1 MRGALFTLV
10 AVCAIAHPPTG
21 AQERTGTR
29 ELTDPQEQAG
39 AQEVAG
45 NQEQSG
51 AQEIAGD
58 QEQAAT
64 KGELEEVKGAVQGL
78 SESAMEYRGFV
89 DALRKI
95 KVSGYVQT
103 QWRSTDLMN
112 TAYPIGNFSGG
123 QFGGNVKNVF
133 QVRRGRVK
141 VTYDN
146 VITQFVVQI
155 DAIQTGVVLKD
166 AYLSVTEPWTNSF
179 GLQAGVF
186 DRPFGYEISYSSSS
200 RETPERSRV
209 YQTLFPGEREL
220 GAKVF
225 YAPQSGPLSFLRA
238 DVGVFNGSGPS
249 ANDYDS
255 NKDLIG
261 HIAAQIPLGDMNAAL
276 DVGVSGYVGSVRNNT
291 KYLYTMG
298 ALANGS
304 PGFVVDSVGT
314 NVSAPVG
321 RTYVGVDAQ
330 VYLDVPSIGG
340 AIVRGEYVAGKQPGT
355 SSSTTSP
362 STQPA
367 TGIYRREFS
376 GFYVYYVQNLG
387 DRNQIVV
394 KYDAYDPNTKVAA
407 ADFQSGNTVGAGG
420 LTVTDIKFSTLGFGL
435 VHYWDDNVKFMLY
448 YEIVS
453 NEELTGITGAS
464 SSLSPYVDNARDNVL
479 TFRTQYRF

>member
-1 MRGALFTLV
+1 MKASLLSLI
-10 AVCAIAHPPTG
+10 AAYAIAFHTL
-21 AQERTGTR
+21 AI
-29 ELTDPQEQAG
+29 
-39 AQEVAG
+39 
-45 NQEQSG
+45 S
-51 AQEIAGD
+51 

-64 KGELEEVKGAVQGL
+64 KEGLEEVKGAVQGL

-95 KVSGYVQT
+95 KVSGYVQA

-123 QFGGNVKNVF
+123 QFAANVKNLF

-155 DAIQTGVVLKD
+155 DAIQTGVSLKD

-200 RETPERSRV
+200 RETPERSRL

-225 YAPQSGPLSFLRA
+225 FAPQSGPLGFLRA

-249 ANDYDS
+249 ANDYDNS
-255 NKDLIG
+255 KDLIG
-261 HIAAQIPLGDMNAAL
+261 HIAAQIPLGDIDAAL
-276 DVGVSGYVGSVRNNT
+276 DVGISGYVGSVRNNT
-291 KYLYTMG
+291 RYLYTMG
-298 ALANGS
+298 SLANGD
-304 PGFVVDSVGT
+304 PGFAVDSAGT

-330 VYLDVPSIGG
+330 FYLDVPSIGG
-340 AIVRGEYVAGKQPGT
+340 AIVRGEYVTGKQPGT
-355 SSSTTSP
+355 SATTTSP
-362 STQPA
+362 SMQPT
-367 TGIYRREFS
+367 TGIYQREFS
-376 GFYVYYVQNLG
+376 GFYVYYIQNLG
-387 DRNQIVV
+387 DRNQLVV
-394 KYDAYDPNTKVAA
+394 KYDEYDPNTKVAA
-407 ADFQSGNTVGAGG
+407 ADFRSGNTSGAAG
-420 LTVTDIKFSTLGFGL
+420 LTAADVKFSTLGLGL

-448 YEIVS
+448 YEMVS
-453 NEELTGITGAS
+453 NEKLTGITSAS
-464 SSLSPYVDNARDNVL
+464 SSLSPYVDNVRDNVL